1 MVAFDCSH
9 SSFSS
14 EKRTKRTHVKANSSP
29 IFSALKAEN
38 IRKAFPF
45 LSFFI
50 SMSLPTLPLNSM
62 SPTMPSLHSDTGDRF
77 TSDTFKLKYRLSSFF
92 LKVNTPFNSM
102 RLPTT
107 IPSESS
113 PSMMQLTITVLL
125 IPLLAGTTTSTEYVV
140 NGIPSFPLRTTAA
153 LLTVPHT
160 LTLHLII
167 AQILFY
173 SFSIDQDVEP
183 PSILLSLHC
192 LTLTFLLFQDLLIV
206 LRCLLRQHDSIHHSS
221 DAHFLGII
229 AQVGIT
235 QHLRQST

>member
-1 MVAFDCSH
+1 MPNT
-9 SSFSS
+9 
-14 EKRTKRTHVKANSSP
+14 KIRTKWIHYIYCSSP
-29 IFSALKAEN
+29 VFYL
-38 IRKAFPF
+38 
-45 LSFFI
+45 
-50 SMSLPTLPLNSM
+50 
-62 SPTMPSLHSDTGDRF
+62 
-77 TSDTFKLKYRLSSFF
+77 
-92 LKVNTPFNSM
+92 
-102 RLPTT
+102 
-107 IPSESS
+107 
-113 PSMMQLTITVLL
+113 
-125 IPLLAGTTTSTEYVV
+125 
-140 NGIPSFPLRTTAA
+140 PLRTTAA

-235 QHLRQST
+235 QHLRQSTELRIGQLSRHFGSAIVRLQHSLSINQPTL

>member
-1 MVAFDCSH
+1 MVAFGCNH
-9 SSFSS
+9 SSLSS
-14 EKRTKRTHVKANSSP
+14 EKRTKRTHVKAKSSP

-38 IRKAFPF
+38 IRKVFPF
-45 LSFFI
+45 LSFFM
-50 SMSLPTLPLNSM
+50 SMSLPTLPLNSI
-62 SPTMPSLHSDTGDRF
+62 SPTMPSLLSVAGWL
-77 TSDTFKLKYRLSSFF
+77 TSTPFKLKNRLSSFF
-92 LKVNTPFNSM
+92 LKVSTPFTSM

-107 IPSESS
+107 IASAQS

-125 IPLLAGTTTSTEYVV
+125 IPFLAGTTTSTEYVV

-173 SFSIDQDVEP
+173 SFSIDQDVEL

-235 QHLRQST
+235 QHLR